1 MYTAV
6 ECFDQREQLRW
17 AQWQKYGTGKE
28 RRFLNNGSATISCTE
43 SLRTAVVKAQKI
55 SEGKYE
61 VVAFSKI

>member
-1 MYTAV
+1 M
-6 ECFDQREQLRW
+6 RW

-61 VVAFSKI
+61 VVAFAKI